1 MLVSAP
7 AGFGKTTLLAEW
19 LAVGAARPTKESS
32 AAWLSLDQGDNE
44 PVTFWSYVVAALRSA
59 VPGVGETATA
69 LLDAP
74 APPMTTVLTSL
85 VNELAAADPLVLV
98 LDDYH
103 LIETVEIHEAMG
115 FLLDHLPAQVHLVIA
130 SRADPPLP
138 LARLRARGEL
148 LEVRAADLRFTD
160 GEAAAYFD
168 GMGLHLDAG
177 DVAALEGRTE
187 GWIAALQL
195 AALSLRGRD
204 DVATFIEG
212 FAGDDRYVVDYLVE
226 EVVQRQPEDVRRFLL
241 ETSILDRLS
250 GPLCDAVTDQPG
262 GRARLEAL
270 DRANLFLVA
279 LDDRRQWYRYHHL
292 FADVLRARL
301 LDEHPERV
309 PDLHRRASAWHER
322 AGDTTVAIEHA
333 LAAGDSDRAA
343 GLVESVI
350 PELTKHAREAMHK
363 AVESTKRELAGIR
376 SGKANTALL
385 DLVRV
390 EAYGTPVP
398 LNQVGLVSAPE
409 PRLLTVQPFDKS
421 LAPAI
426 EKAIRD
432 SDLGL
437 NPATQGNLVRVPL
450 PPLSQERRKELVK
463 VVHKLAEEGRIAVR
477 HARTE
482 TIGKLKKLEHT
493 SEDDEKRAEKDVQK
507 LHDEHVKQIDQM
519 VHAKEAE
526 IMEV

>member
-1 MLVSAP
+1 
-7 AGFGKTTLLAEW
+7 
-19 LAVGAARPTKESS
+19 
-32 AAWLSLDQGDNE
+32 
-44 PVTFWSYVVAALRSA
+44 
-59 VPGVGETATA
+59 
-69 LLDAP
+69 
-74 APPMTTVLTSL
+74 MTT
-85 VNELAAADPLVLV
+85 
-98 LDDYH
+98 
-103 LIETVEIHEAMG
+103 
-115 FLLDHLPAQVHLVIA
+115 
-130 SRADPPLP
+130 
-138 LARLRARGEL
+138 
-148 LEVRAADLRFTD
+148 
-160 GEAAAYFD
+160 
-168 GMGLHLDAG
+168 
-177 DVAALEGRTE
+177 
-187 GWIAALQL
+187 
-195 AALSLRGRD
+195 
-204 DVATFIEG
+204 
-212 FAGDDRYVVDYLVE
+212 
-226 EVVQRQPEDVRRFLL
+226 
-241 ETSILDRLS
+241 
-250 GPLCDAVTDQPG
+250 
-262 GRARLEAL
+262 
-270 DRANLFLVA
+270 
-279 LDDRRQWYRYHHL
+279 
-292 FADVLRARL
+292 
-301 LDEHPERV
+301 
-309 PDLHRRASAWHER
+309 
-322 AGDTTVAIEHA
+322 
-333 LAAGDSDRAA
+333 
-343 GLVESVI
+343 I

-493 SEDDEKRAEKDVQK
+493 SEADEKRAEKDVQK
-507 LHDEHVKQIDQM
+507 LHDEHVKQIDQL